1 MAIRIIMQKLTL
13 SLFFLFL
20 AACAK
25 NLEERAERGDVEAQY
40 KLARQYQDSAQGDG
54 YYDPADMQC
63 AIRWYELAAEQ
74 GHAKAQC
81 NLAYIYESG
90 LSVPVDSLRAIEL
103 YKESASQG
111 YAPAQWSLA
120 VAYYNGDGIDQD
132 RTKAYPFICLLY
144 TSPSPRDCS

>member
-63 AIRWYELAAEQ
+63 DGMNLPQNKDMQKHNAI
-74 GHAKAQC
+74 
-81 NLAYIYESG
+81 
-90 LSVPVDSLRAIEL
+90 LRIF
-103 YKESASQG
+103 
-111 YAPAQWSLA
+111 
-120 VAYYNGDGIDQD
+120 
-132 RTKAYPFICLLY
+132 TKADYQ
-144 TSPSPRDCS
+144 SP

>member
-74 GHAKAQC
+74 GTCKSTMQSC
-81 NLAYIYESG
+81 VY
-90 LSVPVDSLRAIEL
+90 LRKRI
-103 YKESASQG
+103 
-111 YAPAQWSLA
+111 
-120 VAYYNGDGIDQD
+120 I
-132 RTKAYPFICLLY
+132 
-144 TSPSPRDCS
+144 SPRRFTPGNRII